1 MKKWKVL
8 LIDDDE
14 CDQLTFRRL
23 LKAEGIDA
31 ELLTAKDGQEALDL
45 LLSDQPGQQ
54 ADKPDLILL
63 DLNMGIL
70 DGFDTLKI
78 LKASDRTK
86 STPVVVLTTSSD
98 VRDIEASY
106 ALGANSY
113 IVKPT
118 SLDDFGKTV
127 RGLKEYWADLVVTPD
142 RVA

>member
-31 ELLTAKDGQEALDL
+31 ELLTAKDGREALDL

-70 DGFDTLKI
+70 NGFDTLKI

-86 STPVVVLTTSSD
+86 STPVVVLTTSSS

-127 RGLKEYWADLVVTPD
+127 RSLKEYWADLVVTPD

>member
-118 SLDDFGKTV
+118 SLDDFGKIV